1 MGFQVFPHWRKRH
14 QILWG
19 YLFAL
24 LRKLLIFS
32 NKSVTQVLYTCRPA
46 AFLVFSFLVC
56 CLVLCSPKD
65 CSMPGFPVLH
75 CLPGFTQIHVHW
87 VDDAIQPSHPLSPLL
102 MSSVCPLIKI
112 FSSELAVCIRWPKYW
127 SFSFSISPSS
137 EYSGLISFR
146 IDWFDLLAVQGTLK
160 SLLQHHS
167 LKTSILCH
175 SAFFMVPT
183 LTSILDY

>member
-32 NKSVTQVLYTCRPA
+32 NKSVTQVLYTCRSA
-46 AFLVFSFLVC
+46 AFLVFSFLMCC
-56 CLVLCSPKD
+56 CLILCSPRD

-87 VDDAIQPSHPLSPLL
+87 VDDVIQPSHPLSPPSHVLNL
-102 MSSVCPLIKI
+102 SCHQDLFQWVGCSHQVAKGL
-112 FSSELAVCIRWPKYW
+112 EL
-127 SFSFSISPSS
+127 
-137 EYSGLISFR
+137 
-146 IDWFDLLAVQGTLK
+146 Q
-160 SLLQHHS
+160 LQHQS
-167 LKTSILCH
+167 FQWIFRVDFL
-175 SAFFMVPT
+175 
-183 LTSILDY
+183 